1 MKDKPIDY
9 DAAVAKAKDA
19 LEKWR
24 EQVHGGEELVCSLE
38 LLQAWPDIF
47 DKGSFTF
54 VEHDTATH
62 SIKLRYEDGTEVL
75 KPVKETPSSCL
86 AKLGRCH
93 RDGFSYGA
101 RVFAPRELLRRK
113 RAARETTS

>member
-19 LEKWR
+19 LEKMR
-24 EQVHGGEELVCSLE
+24 EQVHGGEELVCSLA

-54 VEHDTATH
+54 VEYDTATH

-75 KPVKETPSSCL
+75 KPVKETPSSYL
-86 AKLGRCH
+86 AKLNRRH
-93 RDGFSYGA
+93 RNGFSYGA
-101 RVFAPRELLRRK
+101 MMFAPRELFRRK